1 METYKDNVN
10 VDNKVES
17 LAAIPKNRKTIWNSS
32 WFSPE
37 RVINL
42 SSIFMKVDIEDAID
56 TSSGKL

>member
-17 LAAIPKNRKTIWNSS
+17 LAAVPKNRKTIWNSS
-32 WFSPE
+32 WFSSE
-37 RVINL
+37 RVKYL
-42 SSIFMKVDIEDAID
+42 SSLSMKVNIEDAID

>member
-1 METYKDNVN
+1 MVTQMDNVN

-17 LAAIPKNRKTIWNSS
+17 LAAVPKNRKTIWNSS

-37 RVINL
+37 RVKNL
-42 SSIFMKVDIEDAID
+42 SSFIMKVNIEDAID

>member
-17 LAAIPKNRKTIWNSS
+17 LAAVPKNRKTIWNSS

-37 RVINL
+37 RVKYL
-42 SSIFMKVDIEDAID
+42 SSLSMKINIEDAID
-56 TSSGKL
+56 T

>member
-1 METYKDNVN
+1 METYKDNVI

-17 LAAIPKNRKTIWNSS
+17 LAAVPKNRKTIWNSS

-37 RVINL
+37 RVKYL
-42 SSIFMKVDIEDAID
+42 SSLSMKVNIEDAID